1 MKRASLN
8 CCGSFPA
15 SRARETAAV
24 RLSVIVT
31 AAIAIALTAFV
42 WSRSLTRQRIA
53 AENSAR
59 EESAATLSAGTESV
73 LQGVKSP
80 LKIRYYCV
88 LDPAGAS
95 DGLRAFAGRVDRLL
109 SEYERR
115 ANGKIKVVRITQ
127 PETADLNAALAKG
140 IHPINLD
147 KGEGSYLGIVV
158 EDGGQKDAV
167 VQLSEQ
173 WEPAVEIDLSRAI
186 ASLSVPKP
194 AAAQPAITSTAD
206 AASVKELLQSNPD
219 LASATVEQ
227 GTQMLRN
234 AALQDFTAAAKDLQT
249 QLQKAQQDFKDAL
262 DANSGSA
269 QEAARAELKQARSD
283 QEQKLAEISARYQK
297 QLAAFQQ
304 YKSTTP

>member
-1 MKRASLN
+1 MKRLN
-8 CCGSFPA
+8 CVGSSPGA
-15 SRARETAAV
+15 HAREAAAV
-24 RLSVIVT
+24 RLSLIVV
-31 AAIAIALTAFV
+31 AAVAIGLTAFV
-42 WSRSLTRQRIA
+42 WSRLPARTHVA
-53 AENSAR
+53 TDNSA
-59 EESAATLSAGTESV
+59 EDESTATLSAGTKTV

-80 LKIRYYCV
+80 VELRYYCV

-95 DGLRAFAGRVDRLL
+95 DDLRAFAHRVDRLI

-127 PETADLNAALAKG
+127 PETAGLNAALAKG

-158 EDGGQKDAV
+158 EDGEKDAV

-186 ASLSVPKP
+186 ASLSAPKP
-194 AAAQPAITSTAD
+194 SVAQPAIASTAD

-219 LASATVEQ
+219 LAAATVEQ

-234 AALQDFTAAAKDLQT
+234 AALQDFAAAAKDLQA
-249 QLQKAQQDFKDAL
+249 QIQKAEQDFQDAVN
-262 DANSGSA
+262 ANSGTA
-269 QEAARAELKQARSD
+269 QETAKAELSQARAD
-283 QEQKLAEISARYQK
+283 QEQKLASISARFQK